1 MEPQEHIINRYL
13 IIGWTAIVVILFVAY
28 TGEVLKGE
36 RTLSYLIVF
45 MLFTGIPALLAIL
58 LYKRN
63 PVSDNLKYYIVIGY
77 FIMYTFVM
85 ITGNTSL
92 VFTYIFPMLSLIVL
106 YRRKNLIVGMGIAA
120 FLINLLFIIIR
131 GY

>member
-63 PVSDNLKYYIVIGY
+63 PVSVH
-77 FIMYTFVM
+77 
-85 ITGNTSL
+85 
-92 VFTYIFPMLSLIVL
+92 
-106 YRRKNLIVGMGIAA
+106 
-120 FLINLLFIIIR
+120 
-131 GY
+131 